1 MTDPLLHLLFT
12 LQSMTVTPALSPHHS
27 TPRSEI
33 AFVGATLDLHVARSS
48 GPSSNLMADTV
59 DHSVSETS
67 SFGVFLS
74 LFVGLHLVK
83 VSA

>member
-12 LQSMTVTPALSPHHS
+12 LQSVTVTPALSPHHS

-48 GPSSNLMADTV
+48 GPSSTRTADTV

-67 SFGVFLS
+67 SFGAFLS